1 MDSQLGS
8 RYCSRSR
15 CSGLLHLAGLG
26 LTAGGSRSLG
36 RCKLCGKK
44 EEFPNSLDPSLYWR
58 DRISVSGELLEEED
72 EK

>member
-1 MDSQLGS
+1 MGADAEVVTP
-8 RYCSRSR
+8 C
-15 CSGLLHLAGLG
+15 LHYWVID
-26 LTAGGSRSLG
+26 TPTGGSRSLG